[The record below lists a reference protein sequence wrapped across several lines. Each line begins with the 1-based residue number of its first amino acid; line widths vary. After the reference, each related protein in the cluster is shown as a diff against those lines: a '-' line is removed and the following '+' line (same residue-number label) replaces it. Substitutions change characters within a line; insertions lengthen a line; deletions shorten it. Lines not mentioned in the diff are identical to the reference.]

1 MALAENQK
9 RYLRKLGHG
18 LKPVVLVGQAGLS
31 AGVMAEANAALT
43 HHELLKLRISAP
55 DRSSRRRLIA
65 TLCAANDA
73 ELIQT
78 VGHVALIYRRNKDK
92 PRLILPA
99 PTRQGTRRTVR
110 SKP

>member
-31 AGVMAEANAALT
+31 AGVIAEADAALT

-55 DRSSRRRLIA
+55 DRSSRQRMIA
-65 TLCAANDA
+65 SLCAANDA
-73 ELIQT
+73 DLIQT
-78 VGHVALIYRRNKDK
+78 IGHVALIYRRNKDK

-99 PTRQGTRRTVR
+99 PTRPGTRRSGL